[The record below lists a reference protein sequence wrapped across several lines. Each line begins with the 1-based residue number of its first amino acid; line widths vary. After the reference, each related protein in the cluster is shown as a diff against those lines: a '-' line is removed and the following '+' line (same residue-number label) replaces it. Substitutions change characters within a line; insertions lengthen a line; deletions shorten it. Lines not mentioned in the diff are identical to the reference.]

1 MTGCDIHS
9 RAFQGLRQVHHREP
23 ILKHS
28 FMKVRGLSRRSLMRY
43 AGLAGGMTALNGMP
57 GFRRMLYAKSDGPVS
72 PPTTPF
78 VEPLPIAPNAQ
89 PAAISSFIPSPS
101 RTIPANAVIYQVEM
115 KEGLHSF
122 HPQLPLSSIWGYN
135 GQTPGPTFIARAGTP
150 VLVRFTNLLP
160 QNDPVG
166 IGLPITSIHRHGGFQ
181 APQDDGYPADFF
193 SIGVSKD
200 YLFFNPAEDSNL
212 WYHDHSLDITAENV
226 YRGLAGFFSNYD
238 DIDSLAGENDPN
250 PQALRLPGAMQAD
263 GSRKFDVP
271 LVFQDRQF
279 NADGFL
285 VYDSFA
291 HNGFIG
297 DKFSVNGKIQPFFD
311 VEPRKYR
318 FRFLNG
324 SNARQYEFV
333 LRDGTTDRPFDYV
346 IGTDDR
352 LFEHPLPNVESF
364 RIAVSERVQAVIDF
378 AKYAGKDIYLINRL
392 DQTEGR
398 KPNGV
403 VYPGTPILK
412 FRVAAGKVADP
423 SQVPAT
429 LRLIPADERPEAVLA
444 RGVRVHRQFKFGR
457 SGGAWVINGELFDE
471 NRIDAKPVTD
481 EYEIWEFDSGGG
493 WEHPVHVHLSNF
505 FIISRDGKQPPILER
520 GWKDAVVVGGDRGA
534 AQILIK
540 FSGFTGKYVFHCHT
554 VEHEDARMMTNF
566 EVQPKR

>member
-1 MTGCDIHS
+1 MKPP
-9 RAFQGLRQVHHREP
+9 F
-23 ILKHS
+23 LKTL
-28 FMKVRGLSRRSLMRY
+28 GLSRRSLVKY
-43 AGLAGGMTALNGMP
+43 AGLAGGMAALNGSP
-57 GFRRMLYAKSDGPVS
+57 GFRRMLYAKGGEPVS

-78 VEPLPIAPNAQ
+78 LAPLPIAPLAS
-89 PAAISSFIPSPS
+89 PATVSGFVPSPG
-101 RTIPANAVIYQVEM
+101 RAIPANAVIYQIDI
-115 KEGLHSF
+115 KAGLHSF
-122 HPQLPLSSIWGYN
+122 HPQLPLNSIWGYN
-135 GQTPGPTFIARAGTP
+135 GHTPGPTFVADAGTP

-166 IGLPITSIHRHGGFQ
+166 IGLPIQSIHRHGGYQ

-193 SIGVSKD
+193 AIGGSKD
-200 YLFFNPAEDSNL
+200 YLFFNPPEDSNL
-212 WYHDHSLDITAENV
+212 WYHDHSLDITSENV
-226 YRGLAGFFSNYD
+226 YRGLSGLYLIFD
-238 DIDSLAGENDPN
+238 ERDSQLGELDANPN
-250 PQALRLPGAMQAD
+250 ALRLPGQMVNGA
-263 GSRKFDVP
+263 RKYDIP
-271 LVFQDRQF
+271 MVFQDRQF

-285 VYDSFA
+285 IYDSFN

-297 DKFSVNGKIQPFFD
+297 DKFSVNGAIQPFLD

-333 LRDGTTDRPFDYV
+333 LRDGTADRPFDFI

-352 LFEHPLPNVESF
+352 LLEHPLPNVEAF
-364 RIAVSERVQAVIDF
+364 RIAPAERVQAVIDF
-378 AKYAGKDIYLINRL
+378 SQYAGKDIYLVNRL
-392 DQTEGR
+392 EQTEGR
-398 KPNGV
+398 RPNGV

-412 FRVAAGKVADP
+412 FRVAAGRVADP
-423 SQVPAT
+423 SKVPAT
-429 LRLIPADERPEAVLA
+429 LRPIPPDERPEAVLA
-444 RGVRVHRQFKFGR
+444 RGVRVKRQFKFGR
-457 SGGAWVINGELFDE
+457 GGGAWVINGELFDE

-505 FIISRDGKQPPILER
+505 FIISRDGKAPPLLER
-520 GWKDAVVVGGDRGA
+520 GWKDAVVVGGDRGS

-554 VEHEDARMMTNF
+554 TEHEDARMMTNF

>member
-1 MTGCDIHS
+1 
-9 RAFQGLRQVHHREP
+9 
-23 ILKHS
+23 
-28 FMKVRGLSRRSLMRY
+28 
-43 AGLAGGMTALNGMP
+43 
-57 GFRRMLYAKSDGPVS
+57 MLYAKGGEPVS

-78 VEPLPIAPNAQ
+78 LAPLPIAPLAS
-89 PAAISSFIPSPS
+89 PATVSGFVPSPG
-101 RTIPANAVIYQVEM
+101 RAIPANAVIYQIDI
-115 KEGLHSF
+115 KAGLHSF
-122 HPQLPLSSIWGYN
+122 HPQLPLNSIWGYN
-135 GQTPGPTFIARAGTP
+135 GHTPGPTFVADAGTP

-166 IGLPITSIHRHGGFQ
+166 IGLPIQSIHRHGGFQ

-193 SIGVSKD
+193 AIGGSKD
-200 YLFFNPAEDSNL
+200 YLFFNPPEDSNL
-212 WYHDHSLDITAENV
+212 WYHDHSLDITSENV
-226 YRGLAGFFSNYD
+226 YRGLSGLYLIFD
-238 DIDSLAGENDPN
+238 ERDSQLGELDANPN
-250 PQALRLPGAMQAD
+250 ALRLPGQMVNGA
-263 GSRKFDVP
+263 RKYDIP
-271 LVFQDRQF
+271 MVFQDRQF

-285 VYDSFA
+285 IYDSFN

-297 DKFSVNGKIQPFFD
+297 DKFSVNGAIQPFLD

-333 LRDGTTDRPFDYV
+333 LRDGTADRPFDFI

-352 LFEHPLPNVESF
+352 LLEHPLPNVEAF
-364 RIAVSERVQAVIDF
+364 RIAPAERVQAVIDF
-378 AKYAGKDIYLINRL
+378 SQYAGKDIYLVNRL
-392 DQTEGR
+392 EQTEGR

-412 FRVAAGKVADP
+412 FRVAAGRVADP
-423 SQVPAT
+423 SKVPAT
-429 LRLIPADERPEAVLA
+429 LRPIPPDERPEAVLA
-444 RGVRVHRQFKFGR
+444 RGVRVKRQFKFGR
-457 SGGAWVINGELFDE
+457 GGGAWVINGELFDE

-505 FIISRDGKQPPILER
+505 FIISRDGKAPPLLER
-520 GWKDAVVVGGDRGA
+520 GWKDAVVVGGDRGS

-554 VEHEDARMMTNF
+554 TEHEDARMMTNF